1 MNNIV
6 NILSNAKGVFE
17 SSFYSPTSYQQ
28 IKIKDLQKYIYYLQ
42 VEENK
47 IYLYTFNKKEE
58 SLFDNFTNY
67 FISKKDNSTSLT
79 KYSLYEKK
87 RSISL
92 ANWVYNSNY
101 YKTKFKQLSFSL
113 ENEPQMDDFLFDND
127 RLINLY
133 SIDDIPETYY
143 NLKKNDLYNNI
154 KIISHLL
161 YKHELNDYI
170 KKFEILKND

>member
-1 MNNIV
+1 MDTIQNI
-6 NILSNAKGVFE
+6 ISNAKGVFE
-17 SSFYSPTSYQQ
+17 SSFYCPTSYEQ

-47 IYLYTFNKKEE
+47 IYLYAFNKKEE
-58 SLFDNFTNY
+58 SLFNNFANY
-67 FISKKDNSTSLT
+67 FISKKENSTSLT

-92 ANWVYNSNY
+92 ANWIYKSNY
-101 YKTKFKQLSFSL
+101 YTSKFKQLSFSL
-113 ENEPQMDDFLFDND
+113 EIQPQMDDFLFDND
-127 RLINLY
+127 KLINLY
-133 SIDDIPETYY
+133 SIDDIPETFY
-143 NLKKNDLYNNI
+143 NLKQNDLYNNI

>member
-1 MNNIV
+1 
-6 NILSNAKGVFE
+6 
-17 SSFYSPTSYQQ
+17 
-28 IKIKDLQKYIYYLQ
+28 
-42 VEENK
+42 
-47 IYLYTFNKKEE
+47 
-58 SLFDNFTNY
+58 
-67 FISKKDNSTSLT
+67 
-79 KYSLYEKK
+79 
-87 RSISL
+87 
-92 ANWVYNSNY
+92 
-101 YKTKFKQLSFSL
+101 
-113 ENEPQMDDFLFDND
+113 MDDFLFDND